1 MIIKKSIDIEYLVQK
16 TLNPY
21 IRTYCRPL
29 PKTYE
34 LPNILVARVGGTELT
49 DWSGTGHL
57 DSFNIEL
64 YCRAEDEGTAQD
76 TLSKAVGILK
86 ASNAFRNV
94 VNNTDLGSWGVD
106 PVRPDL
112 ALFSVTLIISVSLK
126 EETISIKE
134 EVNNGN

>member
-1 MIIKKSIDIEYLVQK
+1 MIIKKSKDIEYLVQQ

-21 IRTYCRPL
+21 IKTYCRPL
-29 PKTYE
+29 PKDYV
-34 LPNILVARVGGTELT
+34 LPNLLVARSGGTELT

-57 DSFNIEL
+57 DRFTIQL

-86 ASNAFRNV
+86 ASDNFRNV
-94 VNNTDLGSWGVD
+94 VNNTDLGSWGSD

-112 ALFSVTLIISVSLK
+112 ALFSVTLIISVSLA
-126 EETISIKE
+126 EETI
-134 EVNNGN
+134 